1 MYLFFICNCIIHF
14 IYLHMVL
21 FSYLFFVWY
30 ICLFCPFIYIPCI
43 YLYLYLFI
51 VLLFFMFYHYWLYN
65 DVYTLLLPIELFFM
79 FIINTFLHDFT
90 PSSVF
95 HPLAFL
101 TPSIKESLFVCFIT
115 LWQIQRLNVE
125 HEEIKIHKATRP
137 QESLEGEVC
146 H

>member
-1 MYLFFICNCIIHF
+1 
-14 IYLHMVL
+14 
-21 FSYLFFVWY
+21 
-30 ICLFCPFIYIPCI
+30 
-43 YLYLYLFI
+43 
-51 VLLFFMFYHYWLYN
+51 MFYHYWFVYIAFTYLTVFYLYYYLL
-65 DVYTLLLPIELFFM
+65 YTYL
-79 FIINTFLHDFT
+79 FLHAFT

-95 HPLAFL
+95 HPPAFL

-137 QESLEGEVC
+137 RGEVC